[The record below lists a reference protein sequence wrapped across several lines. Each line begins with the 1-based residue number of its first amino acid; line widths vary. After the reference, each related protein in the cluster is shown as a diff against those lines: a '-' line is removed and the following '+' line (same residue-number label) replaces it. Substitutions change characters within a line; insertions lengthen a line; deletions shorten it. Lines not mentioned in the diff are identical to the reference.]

1 MKLLGLG
8 TQIVE
13 CVKVARMLDEYQDR
27 FLSHVFT
34 SNEIKRCRERTYP
47 VEAFA
52 AVWACKEAVYRA
64 LGTRWRK
71 GMNWTDVEIRHGPT
85 GDTAE
90 LHGHA
95 RRLATERAVTSLF
108 ISSSHTRKYATA
120 TVVACG

>member
-13 CVKVARMLDEYQDR
+13 CVKVARMIDEYQDR

-34 SNEIKRCRERTYP
+34 ANEIKRCRERTHP
-47 VEAFA
+47 VEAYA

-85 GDTAE
+85 GDEAE

-95 RRLATERAVTSLF
+95 KRLASERKVVSLLV
-108 ISSSHTRKYATA
+108 SSSHTRKYATA
-120 TVVACG
+120 TVIAGG